1 MAYRQTDDDDELM
14 QGSASVGPI
23 TGAPVAT
30 AGSGQ
35 AVGSPTSS
43 SAPSAPASRFVS
55 FQQYLDANRSAADAT
70 AGRIAGEVEGLAQQ
84 AQQAN
89 QAVRDD
95 VSQPS
100 LVSQVR
106 DVQTP
111 QRSGAESALYGR
123 AATATHDAQTALANT
138 GTAGGLQQLIGT
150 GSGGAGRFD
159 AGLVGAAGRQQFGQL
174 RSRYAD
180 LQGALDRTATYT
192 APSPGSSA
200 PAATATPVAPSL
212 GGREER
218 DEDEAR
224 RRIQG
229 RTQTRNQRLGIN
241 TFGRAY

>member
-1 MAYRQTDDDDELM
+1 MSYRQTDDDDELM
-14 QGSASVGPI
+14 QTASAGPI
-23 TGAPVAT
+23 TGAPVPT

-35 AVGSPTSS
+35 AVGAPTPAAASG
-43 SAPSAPASRFVS
+43 APASRFVG

-84 AQQAN
+84 AQAAN

-100 LVSQVR
+100 LISQVR

-123 AATATHDAQTALANT
+123 AATATHDAQTALDNT
-138 GTAGGLQQLIGT
+138 QTAGGLQQLIGT

-192 APSPGSSA
+192 APASGSST
-200 PAATATPVAPSL
+200 PTATAPIA
-212 GGREER
+212 GAGRDDREDREE
-218 DEDEAR
+218 EAR
-224 RRIQG
+224 RRLRE
-229 RTQTRNQRLGIN
+229 RTQTRNQRHGIN
-241 TFGRAY
+241 TLGRPY